1 MPSLPR
7 MTKVFGKL
15 CFGVA
20 LLLTAQ
26 TVSAHPG
33 HEATDVVAQVS
44 HPLAGL
50 DHLLAFVGLSACLL
64 GLLALALHV
73 RRTPESAPSP
83 TNAADR
89 RRAFAFA
96 VAGHSARLQK

>member
-15 CFGVA
+15 CFGIA

-26 TVSAHPG
+26 TLSAHPG
-33 HEATDVVAQVS
+33 HEATDVVAQVA

-50 DHLLAFVGLSACLL
+50 DHLLAFVALSACLL
-64 GLLALALHV
+64 GLLVLVL
-73 RRTPESAPSP
+73 RS
-83 TNAADR
+83 
-89 RRAFAFA
+89 RRAANPVPA
-96 VAGHSARLQK
+96 PIKRR